1 MKSSMVRMLPVVP
14 ETRLVGAVDARDILP
29 VQDAHGGVTV
39 YYQGRPSL
47 YMLAGEWY
55 RASPEPDIL
64 GRATSKLCGS
74 SPSEGRKPPSP
85 LAE

>member
-1 MKSSMVRMLPVVP
+1 MVRMLPVVP

-39 YYQGRPSL
+39 YYQGRPSH

-55 RASPEPDIL
+55 RASPEPEIL
-64 GRATSKLCGS
+64 GRATSTMCGS
-74 SPSEGRKPPSP
+74 SPGEGRKGPSP
-85 LAE
+85 LDE

>member
-1 MKSSMVRMLPVVP
+1 MVRTLPVVP

-55 RASPEPDIL
+55 RASPEPEIL
-64 GRATSKLCGS
+64 SRATSTMCGAS
-74 SPSEGRKPPSP
+74 LGEGRKPQSP
-85 LAE
+85 LDE